1 MSAKPSSP
9 WPKRLMTLGVV
20 LLVVGLMYLLYHNLS
35 KFDYRSILDT
45 VKSYSPVSLALAVA
59 FTALSYALMGG
70 YDWLGQIYIGKRQNW
85 KRTLLVA
92 FYSYVLSLNVGLS
105 IVSSSAVRYKM
116 YQGWGYKP
124 REIAKLIVFASVSF
138 WLGLVVLA
146 GVALCATDVSFD
158 GAYPI
163 PDVLVKPL
171 GALMVLLGVA
181 YVVACRFSHRGLSI
195 RGKTL
200 SLPGWKSGVG
210 QIGITIADTIAAAT
224 ALYFLIPDENLSFFA
239 FTSIF
244 CIAFFGGLVS
254 STPGGIGVFETVFL
268 LFLPTQADSN
278 ELMAALVVY
287 RAIYF
292 LLPLLVACSLFGVLE
307 GKSMAGKA
315 GPQMKKAQGWLS
327 VIAPRVF
334 SALIFVGGLTL
345 LFAGSLPSESMHNE
359 WLREIM
365 PIALIE
371 LSHFAGSLLGLA
383 LLFLAYGIKRKIDS
397 SYYLTLIAL
406 CVGAPLSLLRGDG
419 IAAFAVLLLMAAVLA
434 PCRRYFYR
442 RSSLLDL
449 NMETG
454 SILAVILAVASSIYV
469 GVFVYHQGS
478 YHEQSWWQFEFD
490 GEKSR
495 FLRTSFGIALLGLL
509 FALYKLVHTA
519 RPDAGESFAVKR
531 ELVERILAKSS
542 VAASNLALMGD
553 KRFFFNEQETA
564 FIMFRI
570 SGRTWVSMGDP
581 VGEPSAFKDLI
592 AAFRELAASYG
603 GQPVFYQASKDHL
616 FNYVD
621 VGLRPVKVGEIARVR
636 LRDFTLEG
644 SKRQSMR
651 SRLKRV
657 VKKGCSFE
665 VLSQGE
671 AILEM
676 ETLRTISDE
685 WLAAKKAKEKGFSLG
700 YFDESYLANFRI
712 AVVRLEGE
720 IVAFTNIW
728 ETQSRQ
734 ELSIDLMRYSQAA
747 PPSVM
752 EYLFVELIQ
761 WAKAEGFQFF
771 DLRVAPLSG
780 ISIGNAVPFAHKLLH
795 LVFNHGENF
804 YGFRGIRSYKDRFD
818 PEWEPIY
825 VASPGNWRLPFV
837 TADVTRVVSSRPKK
851 TRAEHGVGE
860 VLRICSSSTD
870 DVEVVPPS

>member
-1 MSAKPSSP
+1 MSEAKKGP
-9 WPKRLMTLGVV
+9 WKKRLATLGAFA
-20 LLVVGLMYLLYHNLS
+20 LVAGLMYLLFQNLS
-35 KFDYRSILDT
+35 KFDYGSILQT
-45 VKSYSPVSLALAVA
+45 VKSYSWVSIALAIL
-59 FTALSYALMGG
+59 FTAVSYLIMGG
-70 YDWLGQIYIGKRQNW
+70 YDWLGQAYIGKRQNW

-124 REIAKLIVFASVSF
+124 KDIAKLIVFASVSF

-146 GVALCATDVSFD
+146 GVALCASGARFD

-163 PDVLVKPL
+163 PDALVKPVGVL
-171 GALMVLLGVA
+171 MALAGVA
-181 YVVACRFSHRGLSI
+181 YVVACRVFKGGLSL
-195 RGKTL
+195 RGRVFA
-200 SLPGWKSGVG
+200 LPGWKSGVG
-210 QIGITIADTIAAAT
+210 QIGITVADTVAAAA
-224 ALYFLIPDENLSFFA
+224 ALYFLIPDEQLGFFA

-254 STPGGIGVFETVFL
+254 SAPGGIGVFETVFL
-268 LFLPTQADSN
+268 LFLPTTANQN
-278 ELMAALVVY
+278 ELMAALIVY

-292 LLPLLVACSLFGVLE
+292 LLPLLVACSLFAVLE
-307 GKSMAGKA
+307 GKAIAGKA
-315 GPQMKKAQGWLS
+315 GPRMAKAQGWLS
-327 VIAPRVF
+327 VIAPRVL
-334 SALIFVGGLTL
+334 SALIFAGGLML
-345 LFAGSLPSESMHNE
+345 LFAGSLPQNSVHAE
-359 WLREIM
+359 WLQGLLPLM
-365 PIALIE
+365 VVE
-371 LSHFAGSLLGLA
+371 LSHFAVSLIGLA

-397 SYYLTLIAL
+397 SYYLTLLVL

-419 IAAFAVLLLMAAVLA
+419 IGAFAVLALMAAVLA

-442 RSSLLDL
+442 KSSLLDL

-454 SILAVILAVASSIYV
+454 SILAVLLAVASSIYL
-469 GVFVYHQGS
+469 GVFVYQHGAYEQ
-478 YHEQSWWQFEFD
+478 QSWWQFEFD
-490 GEKSR
+490 AEKPR
-495 FLRTSFGIALLGLL
+495 FLRTSFGVALLGLL

-519 RPDAGESFAVKR
+519 RPDAGEPFWKKR
-531 ELVERILAKSS
+531 AAVERILEGSS
-542 VAASNLALMGD
+542 VASANLALMGD

-570 SGRTWVSMGDP
+570 SGKTWVSMGDP
-581 VGEPSAFKDLI
+581 VGEAGAFKELI
-592 AAFRELAASYG
+592 ASFRETAARFG

-636 LRDFTLEG
+636 LEDFTLEG

-657 VKKGCSFE
+657 AKKGCSFE
-665 VLSQGE
+665 VLSQAE
-671 AILEM
+671 ALLEM
-676 ETLRTISDE
+676 QTLRAISDE

-712 AVVRLEGE
+712 AVVRAEGQ

-728 ETQSRQ
+728 ETKSKQ
-734 ELSIDLMRYSQAA
+734 ELSIDLMRYTKLA

-752 EYLFVELIQ
+752 EFLFVELIK
-761 WAKAEGFQFF
+761 WAKEEDFRFF

-780 ISIGNAVPFAHKLLH
+780 ITVGNAVPFAHKLLD

-804 YGFRGIRSYKDRFD
+804 YGFRGIRSYKDRFN

-825 VASPGNWRLPFV
+825 VASPGSWRLPFV
-837 TADVTRVVSSRPKK
+837 TADVTRVVSSRPAKPM
-851 TRAEHGVGE
+851 AAPAG
-860 VLRICSSSTD
+860 LSLN
-870 DVEVVPPS
+870 